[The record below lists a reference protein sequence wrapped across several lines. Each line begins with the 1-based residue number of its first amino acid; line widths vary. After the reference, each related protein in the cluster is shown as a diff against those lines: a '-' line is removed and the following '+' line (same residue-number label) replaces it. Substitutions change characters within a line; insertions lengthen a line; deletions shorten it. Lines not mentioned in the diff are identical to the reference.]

1 MLIDYILGKEITQ
14 TSGELGGFSQEVK
27 GYILGLKEIYDNLDE
42 YQKAL
47 VPQTTL
53 NKLTNSLSKIDKLEV
68 DNLLSILYAIKI
80 LSN

>member
-14 TSGELGGFSQEVK
+14 TLGELGGFSQEVK

-53 NKLTNSLSKIDKLEV
+53 KN
-68 DNLLSILYAIKI
+68 
-80 LSN
+80 